1 MLADKRTGTPRQS
14 QYSIIPSLVPRPSPH
29 DPMTWQHIEGHDYVV
44 DQFRRALARGR
55 LASSFLFVGPSGI
68 GKRAFAIALARALLC
83 ETRPEAAMDP
93 CGQCAACAQV
103 DAGTHPDLILVQKP
117 KDKAF
122 LPVELFIGDRDH
134 RMREGLCHDIGL
146 RPFAGGRKIAII
158 DDADYLNA
166 EGANCLL
173 KTLEEPPPQSVLIL
187 VGTSP
192 ARQLPTIRSR
202 CQLIRFQPLAESVVA
217 ELLVAQGQAT
227 DVAEARRMAA
237 HAEGSPQ
244 RAAELAQAELWAF
257 RERLL
262 AALAAPAMDSLRLA
276 QAISPFVDEAGQE
289 AALRRGRLR
298 LVATFAAEF
307 YRGWLLARHGAGS
320 SEDGVLAR
328 FVKLAQ
334 EQVAA
339 SDASLVAAAER
350 CLDALEQVDR
360 NAHQATLIECW
371 MDDLARTRA
380 GDY

>member
-1 MLADKRTGTPRQS
+1 
-14 QYSIIPSLVPRPSPH
+14 
-29 DPMTWQHIEGHDYVV
+29 MTWQHIEGHDYVV